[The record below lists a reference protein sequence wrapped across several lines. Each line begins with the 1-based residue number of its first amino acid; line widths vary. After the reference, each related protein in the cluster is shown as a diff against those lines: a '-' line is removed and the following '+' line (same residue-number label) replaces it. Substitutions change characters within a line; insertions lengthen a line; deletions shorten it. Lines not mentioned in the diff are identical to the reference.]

1 MTLSSIPTTLPAPYR
16 SLNLTKEQL
25 DCVRWTTQSTGN
37 LIIEAVAGS
46 GKTFTIIEMI
56 VEIVLS
62 RIALGH
68 RPSRIIALMAFNSK
82 VAKELSD
89 RINARNLAAWVTVG
103 TVHKFGKDAFELS
116 YPKPKIDERFKPK
129 IPGLLDPLLKAHRIE
144 WKLTKVFQSAIAL
157 ARDTGIGILLPNNTN
172 TWKDLI
178 EKHDIAFDEDKV
190 SLSLFI
196 SICQTVLEKSN
207 AIKSQIDF
215 SDMIYLPLLE
225 NLPFPQFDFVF
236 IDEAQD
242 TNATRREVAKRML
255 KQSSNKPLCCEKEM
269 DDITTQETAT
279 WGEAEF
285 RCAACN
291 KTQTAPLESL
301 KNAGRLICVGDR
313 HQAIYGFTG
322 ADNDALDIIK
332 QEFNSH
338 YLPLSV
344 CFRCST
350 SVIAHARQLVNHI
363 HAKPNAVEGTV
374 TKIKEFAWRKNL
386 HLTPGIQTHAI
397 LCRKNAPL
405 ISLAFQLLRDGT
417 PCRIEG
423 RDVGE
428 QLISLCKKSKT
439 HDKPSL
445 IAWLSAHL
453 RQQQQKLSPY
463 AFETLQDKV
472 FCITTVI
479 NLPSIRSLEDFYS
492 QIKLLFSDYDPSLPP
507 RLTLS
512 SVHKSKGL
520 EWPTVHL
527 LGRNAWMPSPFAVQE
542 WMQDQETNLT
552 YVAITRAQVNL
563 IEVIVEE

>member
-16 SLNLTKEQL
+16 SLNLTEEQL
-25 DCVRWTTQSTGN
+25 DCVRWTTQSNGN

-56 VEIVLS
+56 VEIVLDALS
-62 RIALGH
+62 RGVKPH
-68 RPSRIIALMAFNSK
+68 RMVALMAFNSK

-89 RINARNLAAWVTVG
+89 RINSRNLAAWVTVG

-116 YPKPKIDERFKPK
+116 YSKPKVDERFKPK
-129 IPGLLDPLLKAHRIE
+129 VPGLLDPILKAHRIE
-144 WKLTKVFQSAIAL
+144 WKLTKVFQTAISL
-157 ARDTGIGILLPNNTN
+157 ARDTGIGILLPNNT
-172 TWKDLI
+172 TSWKDLI
-178 EKHDIAFDEDKV
+178 EKHDISFDEEKV

-196 SICQTVLEKSN
+196 SICQDVLAKSCQ
-207 AIKSQIDF
+207 IKSQIDF

-255 KQSSNKPLCCEKEM
+255 RSPELDKDGIPH
-269 DDITTQETAT
+269 
-279 WGEAEF
+279 
-285 RCAACN
+285 
-291 KTQTAPLESL
+291 LEGYPG
-301 KNAGRLICVGDR
+301 GRLITVGDR

-332 QEFNSH
+332 KEFNSH

-350 SVIAHARQLVNHI
+350 SVISHARQLVNHI
-363 HAKPNAVEGTV
+363 HAKASAVEGSV
-374 TKIKEFAWRKNL
+374 TQIKEPAWRTAL
-386 HLTPGIQTHAI
+386 PSRPLLQREAI
-397 LCRKNAPL
+397 LCRKNSPL
-405 ISLAFQLLRDGT
+405 ISLAFQLLKEGI

-423 RDVGE
+423 RDVGD

-445 IAWLSAHL
+445 ISWLSTHL

-463 AFETLQDKV
+463 AFEVLQDKV
-472 FCITTVI
+472 SCITAVI
-479 NLPSIRSLEDFYS
+479 TLPSIRSLEDFYT
-492 QIKLLFSDYDPSLPP
+492 QIKLLFSDYDPALPP

-527 LGRNAWMPSPFAVQE
+527 LGRNVWMPSPFASQQ

>member
-1 MTLSSIPTTLPAPYR
+1 MNLSSIPTSLPSPTR
-16 SLNLTKEQL
+16 STNLTDEQL
-25 DCVRWTTQSTGN
+25 ACVDWTKSSTGN

-56 VEIVLS
+56 AEIVLS
-62 RIALGH
+62 YIASGT
-68 RPSRIIALMAFNSK
+68 RPSRRIALMAFNAK
-82 VAKELSD
+82 VAKELTD
-89 RINARNLAAWVTVG
+89 RIFQRGLSAWVTVG

-129 IPGLLDPLLKAHRIE
+129 IPTLLDPLLKAHRLD
-144 WKLTKVFQSAIAL
+144 WKLSKVFQTAISL
-157 ARDTGIGILLPNNTN
+157 ARDTGIGILLPNNT
-172 TWKDLI
+172 TSWKDLI

-196 SICQTVLEKSN
+196 TLCQDVLVKSN
-207 AIKSQIDF
+207 SIKSQIDF

-255 KQSSNKPLCCEKEM
+255 KPNPEGAL
-269 DDITTQETAT
+269 D
-279 WGEAEF
+279 G
-285 RCAACN
+285 
-291 KTQTAPLESL
+291 
-301 KNAGRLICVGDR
+301 GRLITVGDR

-332 QEFNSH
+332 SEFSSH

-344 CFRCST
+344 CFRCSQ
-350 SVIAHARQLVNHI
+350 SVISHARQLVNHI
-363 HAKPNAVEGTV
+363 HPKLNAVEGSV
-374 TKIKEFAWRKNL
+374 TRIKEVEWKKALPLRPSL
-386 HLTPGIQTHAI
+386 SREAI

-428 QLISLCKKSKT
+428 QLISLCKKSKA

-445 IAWLSAHL
+445 TSWLSSHL
-453 RQQQQKLSPY
+453 RQQQQKLTPY
-463 AFETLQDKV
+463 AFEVLQDKV
-472 FCITTVI
+472 SCITSVI
-479 NLPSIRSLEDFYS
+479 SLPIIRSLEDFYS
-492 QIKLLFSDYDPSLPP
+492 QIKALFSDYDPTAPP

-527 LGRNAWMPSPFAVQE
+527 LGRNAWMPSPFATQE

-552 YVAITRAQVNL
+552 YVAITRAQINL

>member
-1 MTLSSIPTTLPAPYR
+1 MNLSSIPTSLPAPAR
-16 SLNLTKEQL
+16 STNLTEEQL
-25 DCVRWTTQSTGN
+25 ACVDWTKLPSGN

-56 VEIVLS
+56 AEIVLD
-62 RIALGH
+62 RLNQGH
-68 RPSRIIALMAFNSK
+68 RPSRIIALMAFNAK

-89 RINARNLAAWVTVG
+89 RILNRNLSAWVTVG

-129 IPGLLDPLLKAHRIE
+129 IPGLLDPILKAHKIE
-144 WKLTKVFQSAIAL
+144 WKLTKIFQSAIAL
-157 ARDTGIGILLPNNTN
+157 ARDTGIGILLPNNTT

-178 EKHDIAFDEDKV
+178 EKHDISFDEDKV

-207 AIKSQIDF
+207 QIKSQIDF

-255 KQSSNKPLCCEKEM
+255 KPNPEGAL
-269 DDITTQETAT
+269 
-279 WGEAEF
+279 
-285 RCAACN
+285 R
-291 KTQTAPLESL
+291 
-301 KNAGRLICVGDR
+301 GRLITVGDR

-332 QEFNSH
+332 QEFSSH

-350 SVIAHARQLVNHI
+350 SVIAHARQLVSHI
-363 HAKPNAVEGTV
+363 HPKPSAVEGSV
-374 TKIKEFAWRKNL
+374 TQVKEPAWRSAL
-386 HLTPGIQTHAI
+386 PHRPALQREAI

-428 QLISLCKKSKT
+428 QLISLCKKSKA

-445 IAWLSAHL
+445 VSWLSTHL

-463 AFETLQDKV
+463 AFEILQDKV
-472 FCITTVI
+472 SCVTTVI
-479 NLPSIRSLEDFYS
+479 TLPSIRSLEDFYS
-492 QIKLLFSDYDPSLPP
+492 QIKQLFSDYDPTTPP

-527 LGRNAWMPSPFAVQE
+527 LGRNAWMPSPFASQQ

-552 YVAITRAQVNL
+552 YVAITRAQINL